1 VQDTIVA
8 DFAGSRAHFNEAV
21 MAFVYRRKYWLR
33 QAVRQAVQQWQPQLR
48 TPCAA
53 LHVRRSDVTLEN
65 QGRTYHNLSE
75 YLVQAQPALQLM
87 GLQSILL
94 LTGE

>member
-1 VQDTIVA
+1 M
-8 DFAGSRAHFNEAV
+8 G
-21 MAFVYRRKYWLR
+21 FVYRRKYWLR
-33 QAVRQAVQQWQPQLR
+33 QAVQQEVLQWKPHIK

-53 LHVRRSDVTLEN
+53 LHVRRSDVTLEGS
-65 QGRTYHNLSE
+65 GRGYHNLSE

-94 LTGE
+94 LSGERALLPTNAFRCSIDSYYCW